1 MLYNFGASRNSLNR
15 VQHLKCD
22 VRAAS
27 HRYARRGF
35 RVAVPGF
42 PGRCSIDSSIYLQP
56 FKELQVSVS
65 LLVAELHSEQQT
77 SHSVLYVYVA
87 SFQ

>member
-1 MLYNFGASRNSLNR
+1 M
-15 VQHLKCD
+15 
-22 VRAAS
+22 RAAG

-87 SFQ
+87 SFQKPLSALQGAAGNFEIACD